1 MFTGYIS
8 HAEMEEEH
16 ALELEAIGQGRVET
30 GADAVSLRR
39 RQQIFV
45 PVAAVVTALLLVGLY
60 FFVTYEQTAIA
71 TVPRVEVFLP
81 ATPIPEEGH

>member
-1 MFTGYIS
+1 
-8 HAEMEEEH
+8 
-16 ALELEAIGQGRVET
+16 
-30 GADAVSLRR
+30 
-39 RQQIFV
+39 V